1 MEKLPIYLAT
11 DHAGF
16 NLKEEVKSYLEDQ
29 GYVVS
34 DCGALTFEPGDDYPH
49 YIALAAERVQHDALH
64 SPSMAVIFGGSG
76 QGEAIVANRYRH
88 VRAVVYA
95 GGNLELVKL
104 GREHND
110 ANVLSIGARF
120 VEKNEAI
127 QAIELFLSTP
137 FSHEERHAERVIQID
152 EISKHIV

>member
-1 MEKLPIYLAT
+1 MRIYLAT

-16 NLKEEVKSYLEDQ
+16 NLKEEIKAYLEEKGQ
-29 GYVVS
+29 EVY

-49 YIALAAERVQHDALH
+49 FISLAAEKVQHDSMH
-64 SPSMAVIFGGSG
+64 EPSMAVIFGGSG
-76 QGEAIVANRYRH
+76 QGEAIMANRYRH
-88 VRAVVYA
+88 VRAIVYA
-95 GGNLELVKL
+95 GGNLELIKL

-127 QAIELFLSTP
+127 QALELFLSTP
-137 FSHEERHAERVIQID
+137 FSHEERHSERVIQID
-152 EISKHIV
+152 EISKHSI

>member
-1 MEKLPIYLAT
+1 MSTIYLAT

-16 NLKEEVKSYLEDQ
+16 NLKEEVKGYLEEK
-29 GYVVS
+29 GIEVY
-34 DCGALTFEPGDDYPH
+34 DCGALTFEPGDDYPQF
-49 YIALAAERVQHDALH
+49 IALAAEKVQHDSMH
-64 SPSMAVIFGGSG
+64 EPSMAIIFGGSG

-120 VEKNEAI
+120 VTKEEAS

-137 FSHEERHAERVIQID
+137 FSHEERHSERIIQID
-152 EISKHIV
+152 EIAKHII